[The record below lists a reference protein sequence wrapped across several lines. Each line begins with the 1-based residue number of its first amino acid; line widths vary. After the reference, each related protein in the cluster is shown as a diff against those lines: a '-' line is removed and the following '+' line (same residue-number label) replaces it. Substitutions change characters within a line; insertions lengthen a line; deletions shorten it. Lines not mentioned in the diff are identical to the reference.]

1 MAKSKTV
8 LPAVFRGLAKYSKTF
23 NIEAGPLRA
32 SGVPAILVGVTGIVL
47 ASGVAGALVKVGNGL
62 PETLREL
69 RELTIA
75 LRAQPKARL
84 AP

>member
-8 LPAVFRGLAKYSKTF
+8 LPVVFRGLSKYSKTF
-23 NIEAGPLRA
+23 KLEAGPLRA
-32 SGVPAILVGVTGIVL
+32 SGVPALFVGVAGIVL
-47 ASGVAGALVKVGNGL
+47 ATGVAGALVKVGNGL

-69 RELTIA
+69 RGFVEA
-75 LRAQPKARL
+75 LRARPKARL